1 MRMLA
6 HLAAMFVVL
15 ILDWITGASRSEPV
29 RYGPLVR
36 VVTKHPWMTAAVFAG
51 TLAIGAAVVVAS
63 GVISVRA
70 SSGHWP
76 VTAWLLDAAK
86 LQSVRTYSLG
96 VTAPALDDQAL
107 VVRGAAHYAI
117 GCESCHGSPD
127 TRVPP
132 VMNAMTPPPPEL
144 KGDRLTRW
152 TPAQLFSIVKHGIK
166 FTGMPAW
173 PAQQRDDEVWQVV
186 AFLARLPEMSRTEYR
201 QLAGREPE
209 GDNPGVPVGTGGQ
222 PEVPETVTMTCTR
235 CHGSD
240 GTGRNGTFPSIAGQ
254 RGPYVYASL
263 RAFAGRSRFSAT
275 MSEVAGRLTDADMR
289 AVASYY
295 ERLPSRIVITPPDA
309 PVRSRGD
316 RLATSGDPE
325 RNIPACVECHGP
337 SEVPKNPAYPRL
349 AGQHAGYLMR
359 QLELL
364 KARHRGG
371 TPRVNLMHAVADRL
385 EPQDMHEVARYY
397 ASLLPSGPR

>member
-6 HLAAMFVVL
+6 HLAAVIVVL

-29 RYGPLVR
+29 RHGPVVR
-36 VVTKHPWMTAAVFAG
+36 VVTKHPWITAFVLAA
-51 TLAIGAAVVVAS
+51 TLAIGAGVVVAS
-63 GVISVRA
+63 GVIPVRA

-76 VTAWLLDAAK
+76 ITAWLLDVAK

-96 VTAPALDDQAL
+96 ITVPALDDQAL

-127 TRVPP
+127 VRVPP

-144 KGDRLTRW
+144 NGERLTRW

-186 AFLARLPEMSRTEYR
+186 AFLTRLPEMSRAEYR
-201 QLAGREPE
+201 QLVGREPR
-209 GDNPGVPVGTGGQ
+209 GDDPDTSGTGG
-222 PEVPETVTMTCTR
+222 PSDAPETVTMTCTR
-235 CHGSD
+235 CHGRD
-240 GTGRNGTFPSIAGQ
+240 GTGRDGTFPSIAGQ
-254 RGPYVYASL
+254 RGPYLDASL
-263 RAFAGRSRFSAT
+263 RAFADRSRFSAT
-275 MSEVAGRLTDADMR
+275 MAEVAGRLTERDIR

-295 ERLPSRIVITPPDA
+295 AQLPGRVTPVPGEDL
-309 PVRSRGD
+309 SRGQA
-316 RLATSGDPE
+316 LATRGDPDRE
-325 RNIPACVECHGP
+325 IPACAECHGP
-337 SEVPKNPAYPRL
+337 SDLPKNPAYPRL

-359 QLELL
+359 QLGLL

-371 TPRVNLMHAVADRL
+371 TPRVNLMQAVAERL
-385 EPQDMHEVARYY
+385 EPRDMQDVARYY
-397 ASLLPSGPR
+397 ATLSPAGPP